1 MNHITAYIM
10 PFLGSLSF
18 IIWSFLYF
26 KYEKKFRSFTKEINS
41 EEYVF
46 PQLYFIGF
54 GCIDLLNFD
63 FNTSTQRAL
72 YHDLLEI
79 KGEKT
84 AQFHQYVVVGGQ
96 FTYIFTLI
104 PIGLFLGSFTNEVLI
119 SILGLITGIGLAY
132 YLQYEIKIK
141 IKTRRNSLNSSF
153 AEVLSKIT
161 LLMNAGQVLRDAWV
175 KVANSNE
182 NILYLEMRTT
192 GEEMRNG
199 LSDQEA
205 ISNFAKRCATKE
217 IRKFSSIVIQNLH
230 KGSADL
236 TNSLKLLT
244 MENWEL
250 KRHEVKRKSELA
262 GQKLL
267 IPIGIMFAGILLMI
281 MVPIFTNM
289 F

>member
-1 MNHITAYIM
+1 MA
-10 PFLGSLSF
+10 FLGSLGF
-18 IIWSFLYF
+18 FIWSFLYF
-26 KYEKKFRSFTKEINS
+26 KYEKKFRSFTNEINP
-41 EEYVF
+41 EEYIF
-46 PQLYFIGF
+46 PQFYFIGF

-63 FNTSTQRAL
+63 FNTSRQRVM
-72 YHDLLEI
+72 YRDLVEI
-79 KGEKT
+79 KGEKP

-96 FTYIFTLI
+96 LTYIFTFI
-104 PIGLFLGSFTNEVLI
+104 PIGLFLGSFTKEVLI
-119 SILGLITGIGLAY
+119 SVLGLITGIGLAY
-132 YLQYEIKIK
+132 YLQYEIKVK
-141 IKTRRNSLNSSF
+141 IKARRNGLNASF
-153 AEVLSKIT
+153 PEILSKLT

-175 KVANSNE
+175 KVANSND

-217 IRKFSSIVIQNLH
+217 IRKFASIVNQNLH
-230 KGSADL
+230 KGSTDL

-281 MVPIFTNM
+281 MVPIFTNL